1 MKRLSFVAALA
12 SVALFGCAA
21 QAQTYQDWSGTIIP
35 GITNVPFPYT
45 HMGPGQYN
53 FTPSTPTAL
62 TPPSG
67 ARYAVV
73 CSKVGASQA
82 EYTTDGLTTPTPS
95 TGQDLPAGQCV
106 QLVGT
111 DVIASFRIYS
121 AGHVNAEYFK

>member
-1 MKRLSFVAALA
+1 MKHLTFAAALA
-12 SVALFGCAA
+12 SAALFGSAA
-21 QAQTYQDWSGTIIP
+21 QAQTYQDWSGTIIRA
-35 GITNVPFPYT
+35 ITSVPFPYT

-53 FTPSTPTAL
+53 MTPSTATAL
-62 TPPSG
+62 NPPSG

-82 EYTTDGLTTPTPS
+82 QYTTDGLTTPTPS

-106 QLVGT
+106 QLVGA

-121 AGHVNAEYFK
+121 AGRVNAEYFK